1 MMGRYCEEG
10 DDGGAM
16 PFMCSRWRKRRRQ
29 LIWGKVNMLDV
40 LFIEFRVLW
49 CSRKEGG

>member
-1 MMGRYCEEG
+1 MVERCLLCALGGERGEGSYMGEIQ
-10 DDGGAM
+10 AH
-16 PFMCSRWRKRRRQ
+16 
-29 LIWGKVNMLDV
+29 LDV